1 MEKLNLYGCIGSIM
15 LFIEDAT
22 FFPNLENMIRDHAQT
37 FDLREPFFG
46 DLLPETY
53 KKKHCTLTLFNKF
66 KCFHLKNLYTYGTN
80 LISWNIKINK
90 IITVFN
96 MINLTNKT

>member
-1 MEKLNLYGCIGSIM
+1 MYWLYNVVHRRCDVF
-15 LFIEDAT
+15 L
-22 FFPNLENMIRDHAQT
+22 NLENMIRDHAQT
-37 FDLREPFFG
+37 FDLRDLFWPFFG

-53 KKKHCTLTLFNKF
+53 KKKQCTLTLFNKF
-66 KCFHLKNLYTYGTN
+66 QCFHLKNLYTYGTN

-96 MINLTNKT
+96 MINLMNKT